1 MLCDR
6 CHNLLYRPYDKHTIV
21 GSRQGTTDQ
30 TGEARR
36 LRLRKKKGRNAMFGH
51 RPEGKRVSD
60 IDPIV
65 QITPYLMPMRCDAQ
79 VFLDHDV
86 EYEPLMRYIAQKS
99 REGVKIT
106 FMEILIA
113 SYVRAVSQ
121 VPEVNRFIMNKQF
134 YNRKELTASFTILM
148 DTKDDSIEENSVKI
162 FFDPSDTIYD
172 VSARVKESIEK
183 NRKPET
189 AGFAVKLAGGIL
201 KIPLL
206 PTFFVGLCRLLDRYG
221 LLPKALLDALP
232 FHTSM
237 FVTNMASIGMTRV
250 YHHIYN
256 FGNTS
261 LFFSIGNPQRS
272 YTVDAGGKVIRKC
285 TLPIGIT
292 ADERVCGGA
301 VYAQLFAIMKKCLR
315 QPELLENPPEEVHY
329 NEGCEFHIPK
339 PANAVLPRTSDGP
352 LGDARPAP
360 AV

>member
-1 MLCDR
+1 MIPFLSQSG
-6 CHNLLYRPYDKHTIV
+6 V
-21 GSRQGTTDQ
+21 QGLQGD
-30 TGEARR
+30 GRWADFVPSAPE
-36 LRLRKKKGRNAMFGH
+36 KGRNAMFGH
-51 RPEGKRVSD
+51 RPEGKRVHD

-134 YNRKELTASFTILM
+134 YNRKELTASFTLLL
-148 DTKDDSIEENSVKI
+148 DTRDGSLEENSVKI
-162 FFDPSDTIYD
+162 SFDPSDTIFD
-172 VSARVKESIEK
+172 VSARVKETIEK
-183 NRKPET
+183 NRDPQDP
-189 AGFAVKLAGGIL
+189 GFAIKLASTLL
-201 KIPLL
+201 KIPFL
-206 PTFFVGLCRLLDRYG
+206 PNLAVYLVRLLDRYG
-221 LLPKALLDALP
+221 FLPKSFLDALP

-285 TLPIGIT
+285 MLPIGIT

-301 VYAQLFAIMKKCLR
+301 VYAQLFATMKKCLR
-315 QPELLENPPEEVHY
+315 NPELLETPPAEVRY
-329 NEGCEFHIPK
+329 NEGCEYHVPK
-339 PANAVLPRTSDGP
+339 PQNVAMPKEQPEPQTDP
-352 LGDARPAP
+352 IPAM
-360 AV
+360 